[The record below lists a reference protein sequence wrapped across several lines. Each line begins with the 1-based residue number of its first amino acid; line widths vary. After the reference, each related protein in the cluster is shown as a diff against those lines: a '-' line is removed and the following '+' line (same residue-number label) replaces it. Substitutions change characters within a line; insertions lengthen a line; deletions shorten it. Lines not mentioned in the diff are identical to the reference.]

1 MKTETEL
8 GALETLCEHTN
19 TKPEDW
25 EELDGPESGNGVDY
39 WFANIHS
46 GREVYVNDDQ
56 GHITVDLSMGVDS

>member
-1 MKTETEL
+1 MKNETEL
-8 GALETLCEHTN
+8 SALETLCQQTY

-39 WFANIHS
+39 WFVNVHS

-56 GHITVDLSMGVDS
+56 GNITVDLSMGVDS